1 MESFQQVSKWS
12 MEQTLTQVIFKEN
25 WKNFLKTSSF
35 REKTTWTMLTTWQDI
50 TLSPTI
56 LQDSEKQQ
64 ILRAVSW
71 ILIVSIFMIMIQSY
85 ILSLRIIQQMLF
97 PFLIL
102 LQPKYKEKIFNKM
115 FRLLMKME
123 MQWWMVIMIELFK

>member
-1 MESFQQVSKWS
+1 
-12 MEQTLTQVIFKEN
+12 
-25 WKNFLKTSSF
+25 
-35 REKTTWTMLTTWQDI
+35 
-50 TLSPTI
+50 
-56 LQDSEKQQ
+56 
-64 ILRAVSW
+64 
-71 ILIVSIFMIMIQSY
+71 MIMIQSY

>member
-115 FRLLMKME
+115 FRLLIKME